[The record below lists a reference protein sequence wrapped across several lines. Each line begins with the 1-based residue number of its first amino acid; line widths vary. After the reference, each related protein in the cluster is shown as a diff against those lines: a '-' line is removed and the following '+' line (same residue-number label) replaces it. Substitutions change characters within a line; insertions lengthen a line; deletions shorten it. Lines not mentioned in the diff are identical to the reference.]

1 MRATVLT
8 PYYDW
13 DGRKYLELETKS
25 DGRMFRVKVPF
36 RYGRVMCRTPG
47 LKTIQEIEKGAL
59 LDVIL
64 EKKVWNGVEHWVL
77 TSFEEVIK

>member
-13 DGRKYLELETKS
+13 DGRKYLELNLEGS
-25 DGRMFRVKVPF
+25 IIRVKVPF
-36 RYGRVMCRTPG
+36 RYGRAMCKTTGLRT
-47 LKTIQEIEKGAL
+47 IHEIEKGTE

-64 EKKVWNGVEHWVL
+64 EKKVWEGKEHWIL
-77 TSFEEVIK
+77 TSFEEVVQ